1 MGGRPFTPMEAV
13 SIATPIASVRL
24 GGMLAIWHDVA
35 PGQGAAVREWYGRE
49 HHFERLAI
57 PGFLEARRFE
67 RVSGTG
73 AEVLG
78 AYRVAAPDVLH
89 SAAYRA
95 RVDAPSA
102 GTRAAMGHFRNMS
115 RTVCTITARAGRA
128 QGGHV
133 AALAAAGSAL
143 ADPSAACDRL
153 LQLPGVLQVT
163 ALAGERKAA
172 TTAASAEQALRG
184 GPDTQVD
191 WALLLEADSLDAAE
205 QALQAAQEHTGCRH
219 PVQFAVYRLCFAA
232 RHPC

>member
-1 MGGRPFTPMEAV
+1 
-13 SIATPIASVRL
+13 
-24 GGMLAIWHDVA
+24 MLAIWHDVA
-35 PGQGAAVREWYGRE
+35 PGKGAAVREWYGRE

-73 AEVLG
+73 AEVFG
-78 AYRVAAPDVLH
+78 AYRVAEADVLH

-102 GTRAAMGHFRNMS
+102 WTLEAMGHFRNMS

-133 AALAAAGSAL
+133 AVLAAAGGEL
-143 ADPSAACDRL
+143 AHPAAICESL
-153 LQLPGVLQVT
+153 LRLPGLLQVT
-163 ALAGERKAA
+163 ALAGERQS
-172 TTAASAEQALRG
+172 TRVASAEQALRG

-191 WALLLEADSLDAAE
+191 WALLLDVDNLDAAE
-205 QALQAAQEHTGCRH
+205 QALQAAQEQTGCRH
-219 PVQFAVYRLCFAA
+219 PAQFAVYRLCFAA
-232 RHPC
+232 RNPS

>member
-1 MGGRPFTPMEAV
+1 
-13 SIATPIASVRL
+13 
-24 GGMLAIWHDVA
+24 MLAIWHDVA

-49 HHFERLAI
+49 HHFERLGI

-73 AEVLG
+73 AEVFG
-78 AYRVAAPDVLH
+78 SYHVAAPDVLH

-95 RVDAPSA
+95 RVDSPSA
-102 GTRAAMGHFRNMS
+102 WTRESMSHFRNMS

-133 AALAAAGSAL
+133 AALAAAGCDLPEPSAL
-143 ADPSAACDRL
+143 CDRL
-153 LQLPGVLQVT
+153 LQLSGVLQVT

-172 TTAASAEQALRG
+172 MKASAEQALRG
-184 GPDTQVD
+184 GPDAQVA
-191 WALLLEADSLDAAE
+191 WALLLDADSLEAAE
-205 QALQAAQEHTGCRH
+205 QAVQAAQEHTACRH

-232 RHPC
+232 RASS

>member
-1 MGGRPFTPMEAV
+1 MDAV
-13 SIATPIASVRL
+13 TTEPSPVSARL
-24 GGMLAIWHDVA
+24 GGMLAIWHDIA

-73 AEVLG
+73 AEVFG

-95 RVDAPSA
+95 RVDAPTA
-102 GTRAAMGHFRNMS
+102 WTRTAMSHFRNMS

-143 ADPSAACDRL
+143 ADPSAACERL
-153 LQLPGVLQVT
+153 LQLPGVLQIT
-163 ALAGERKAA
+163 ALAGERQVPA
-172 TTAASAEQALRG
+172 AASAEQALRG
-184 GPDTQVD
+184 GADTQVD
-191 WALLLEADSLDAAE
+191 WALLMETDSLDAAE
-205 QALQAAQEHTGCRH
+205 QALQSAQEYTRCRH
-219 PVQFAVYRLCFAA
+219 PLQFAVYRLCFAA
-232 RHPC
+232 RHPS